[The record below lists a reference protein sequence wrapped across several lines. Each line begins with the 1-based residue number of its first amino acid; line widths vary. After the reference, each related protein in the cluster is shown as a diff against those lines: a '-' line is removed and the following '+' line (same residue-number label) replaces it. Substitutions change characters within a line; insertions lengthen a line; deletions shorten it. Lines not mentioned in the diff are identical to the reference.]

1 MRKPDPKTNGGGGF
15 QGPMARPAGAV
26 RPHETYP
33 IMTPAIVKEAARS
46 ALAED
51 SPWGD
56 LTSDAFL
63 PQGAPARLGVK
74 FKQDGVICGLAL
86 AEEVFRQVDP
96 DCSWKASV
104 ADGERPP
111 LGTIIATVQGE
122 ARRLFR
128 GERIALNYLQ
138 RLSGVATATAALVE
152 EAREGGKAT
161 IIDTRKTTPGLRALE
176 KYAVTVGGGVNHRF
190 GLSDGVLLKDNHL
203 AVLARAGIPLK
214 DALVNAR
221 RLVPHTV
228 RMEVEVETVEA
239 AREAL
244 AAGVDLLLLDNMS
257 LEDMRKVVELA
268 PAGVLTEASGNVTL
282 ERVRDISA
290 TGVDLISSGAIT
302 HSSPAIDISLDF
314 EA

>member
-1 MRKPDPKTNGGGGF
+1 MLT
-15 QGPMARPAGAV
+15 A
-26 RPHETYP
+26 E
-33 IMTPAIVKEAARS
+33 IVEQAARS

-63 PQGAPARLGVK
+63 PEGIPARLGVK
-74 FKQDGVICGLAL
+74 FKQEGVVCGLAL

-96 DCSWKASV
+96 GCTWQASV
-104 ADGERPP
+104 ADGDSPP
-111 LGTIIATVQGE
+111 LGKIIATVEGE
-122 ARRLFR
+122 ARRLLR

-152 EAREGGKAT
+152 RAREGGKAT

-203 AVLARAGIPLK
+203 AVLARAGISLK

-239 AREAL
+239 AQEAMD
-244 AAGVDLLLLDNMS
+244 AGAQLLLLDNMS

-268 PAGVLTEASGNVTL
+268 PPGVLTEASGNVTL
-282 ERVRDISA
+282 DHVAEIAA

>member
-1 MRKPDPKTNGGGGF
+1 MLT
-15 QGPMARPAGAV
+15 A
-26 RPHETYP
+26 E
-33 IMTPAIVKEAARS
+33 IVEQAARS

-56 LTSDAFL
+56 LTSEAFL
-63 PQGAPARLGVK
+63 PEGIPARLGVK
-74 FKQDGVICGLAL
+74 FKQEGVVCGLAL

-96 DCSWKASV
+96 GCSWQASV
-104 ADGERPP
+104 TDGERPP
-111 LGTIIATVQGE
+111 LGKIIATIEGE
-122 ARRLFR
+122 ARRLLR

-152 EAREGGKAT
+152 KAREGGKAT

-203 AVLARAGIPLK
+203 AVLARAGISLK

-228 RMEVEVETVEA
+228 RMEIEVETVEA
-239 AREAL
+239 AEEAL
-244 AAGVDLLLLDNMS
+244 AAGAELLLLDNMS
-257 LEDMRKVVELA
+257 LEDMRKVVRLV
-268 PAGVLTEASGNVTL
+268 PRGVLTEASGNVTL
-282 ERVRDISA
+282 DRVKEISA

>member
-1 MRKPDPKTNGGGGF
+1 MLT
-15 QGPMARPAGAV
+15 A
-26 RPHETYP
+26 
-33 IMTPAIVKEAARS
+33 AIVEEAARS

-63 PQGAPARLGVK
+63 PEGAPARLGVK
-74 FKQDGVICGLAL
+74 FKQEGVVCGLAL
-86 AEEVFRQVDP
+86 AAEVFRQVDP
-96 DCSWKASV
+96 GCVWKCSA

-111 LGTIIATVQGE
+111 LGKIIATVEGE
-122 ARRLFR
+122 ARRLLR

-152 EAREGGKAT
+152 KARAGGKAT

-214 DALVNAR
+214 EALLNAR
-221 RLVPHTV
+221 KLVPHTV
-228 RMEVEVETVEA
+228 KMEIEVETVEA
-239 AREAL
+239 AQQAL
-244 AAGVDLLLLDNMS
+244 AAGAELLLLDNMS
-257 LEDMRKVVELA
+257 LEDMRTVVGLA
-268 PAGVLTEASGNVTL
+268 PPGVLTEASGNVTL
-282 ERVRDISA
+282 ERVEEIAA

-302 HSSPAIDISLDF
+302 HSSPAIDISLEF